1 MNKRI
6 VELLSQYDFKFEK
19 NSAYGHI
26 EGYEVNVLL
35 NTMGIGPIFIFSTHL
50 SQEQKSDFVAKMNA
64 RKISLVQVQPSM
76 FGLEIVIGSA
86 TLGSFVKKFPNVL
99 AAILEELAA
108 VKAPK
113 ADICP
118 QSGELMNEENSRI
131 VTIPDSPV
139 HVRLSNAGIESLNS
153 TITKNNEDFEKAP
166 NNYLKGFGG
175 IFIGGVAGVVATIIF
190 ALLGYVSIFSS
201 LISIFLGTFLYKKF
215 GGKENAMMIIMSF
228 VTTILMILLTLLLV
242 YISAANNIVDNAMKG
257 FEALAY
263 CIKNDVAFKA
273 EFIMDLSINAV
284 FAILGEVYSI
294 FSLVKKIKRPKSIQ

>member
-35 NTMGIGPIFIFSTHL
+35 NTMGIGPIFIFSTYL

-108 VKAPK
+108 VQAPK

-131 VTIPDSPV
+131 VTIPDSPI

-166 NNYLKGFGG
+166 NNYLG
-175 IFIGGVAGVVATIIF
+175 
-190 ALLGYVSIFSS
+190 S
-201 LISIFLGTFLYKKF
+201 
-215 GGKENAMMIIMSF
+215 
-228 VTTILMILLTLLLV
+228 VTT
-242 YISAANNIVDNAMKG
+242 NG
-257 FEALAY
+257 
-263 CIKNDVAFKA
+263 
-273 EFIMDLSINAV
+273 
-284 FAILGEVYSI
+284 
-294 FSLVKKIKRPKSIQ
+294 

>member
-64 RKISLVQVQPSM
+64 RKLSLVQVQSSM

-108 VKAPK
+108 VQA
-113 ADICP
+113 
-118 QSGELMNEENSRI
+118 
-131 VTIPDSPV
+131 
-139 HVRLSNAGIESLNS
+139 
-153 TITKNNEDFEKAP
+153 
-166 NNYLKGFGG
+166 
-175 IFIGGVAGVVATIIF
+175 
-190 ALLGYVSIFSS
+190 
-201 LISIFLGTFLYKKF
+201 IFLGTFLYKKF

-273 EFIMDLSINAV
+273 EFIMDLAINAV

>member
-1 MNKRI
+1 
-6 VELLSQYDFKFEK
+6 
-19 NSAYGHI
+19 
-26 EGYEVNVLL
+26 
-35 NTMGIGPIFIFSTHL
+35 
-50 SQEQKSDFVAKMNA
+50 MNA
-64 RKISLVQVQPSM
+64 RKLSLVQVQSSM

-108 VKAPK
+108 VQAPK

-131 VTIPDSPV
+131 VTIPDSPI

-190 ALLGYVSIFSS
+190 ALLGYVSIVSS

-273 EFIMDLSINAV
+273 EFIMDLAINAV